1 MKACLIIIGDEILIG
16 QVIDTNSGWI
26 AQQLSTLGIPVVK
39 ILSIKDEHS
48 HIIEALEQAL
58 SVADIVFMTGGLGP
72 TKDDVTKIAL
82 AEFMGVDMYF
92 DQAVYDRIENMF
104 KKLGRTLSDRHR
116 NQCLMPEGVELIR
129 NSMGTAPGM
138 LFRKGSQMIIS
149 MPGVPFEMKA
159 IMTEY
164 VLDML
169 KVKTDQKLFH
179 YTIHTTC
186 TGETIIEN
194 LISSIVDTLP
204 DYIKIAYL
212 PSISAVKLR
221 LTGEGKQSDRLE
233 EEVLAYAEKIVNIL
247 GDIVYGFNETSLENE
262 LMQLCVQKNIH
273 VVTAE
278 SCTGGA
284 VAARI
289 VSLSGSSAYFNG
301 SVVAYSNEIKNKVLG
316 VKSDTLTKYGA
327 VSEYTVKEM
336 VDGVLDVLDA
346 DVAVAVSGVAGP
358 EGGTTDHPVGYI
370 WLCVGTK
377 TKKETFLLKSGK
389 YRDKNIEASVMYALD
404 LLRRFV
410 IKNMD

>member
-16 QVIDTNSGWI
+16 QVLDTNSGWI
-26 AQQLSTLGIPVVK
+26 AQELSTLGIPVVK

-48 HIIEALEQAL
+48 HILEALEQAL
-58 SVADIVFMTGGLGP
+58 SIADVVFMTGGLGP

-82 AEFMGVDMYF
+82 AEYMGVGMYF

-138 LFRKGSQMIIS
+138 LFRKGNQMIIS
-149 MPGVPFEMKA
+149 MPGVPYEMKA

-169 KVKTDQKLFH
+169 KIKTDQKLFH
-179 YTIHTTC
+179 YTIHTAC

-221 LTGEGKQSDRLE
+221 LTGEAKQSDRLE
-233 EEVLAYAEKIVNIL
+233 EEVLAYAGKIVHIL
-247 GDIVYGFNETSLENE
+247 GDIVYGYNETSLENE
-262 LMQLCVQKNIH
+262 LMQLCVQKNIR

-316 VKSDTLTKYGA
+316 VNSETLTKYGA

-346 DVAVAVSGVAGP
+346 DVAVAISGVAGP
-358 EGGTTDHPVGYI
+358 EGGTPDHPVGYI
-370 WLCVGTK
+370 WICVGTK

-389 YRDKNIEASVMYALD
+389 YRDKNIEAGVMYALD

>member
-16 QVIDTNSGWI
+16 QIIDTNSGWI

-39 ILSIKDEHS
+39 ILSVKDEHS
-48 HIIEALEQAL
+48 HIIEAIEQAL
-58 SVADIVFMTGGLGP
+58 SVADVVFMTGGLGP

-82 AEFMGVDMYF
+82 AEFMGVGMYF

-138 LFRKGSQMIIS
+138 LFRKGSKMIIS

-169 KVKTDQKLFH
+169 KIKSDQKLFH
-179 YTIHTTC
+179 YTIHTAC

-194 LISSIVDTLP
+194 QISSIVDTLP
-204 DYIKIAYL
+204 EYIKIAYL

-233 EEVLAYAEKIVNIL
+233 EEVLAYAEKIVHTL
-247 GDIVYGFNETSLENE
+247 GDIVYGYNETSLENE
-262 LMQLCVQKNIH
+262 LMKLCVQKNIR
-273 VVTAE
+273 VATAE

-289 VSLSGSSAYFNG
+289 VSLSGSSSYFNG

-316 VKSDTLTKYGA
+316 VKNETLKKYGA
-327 VSEYTVKEM
+327 VSESTVIEM
-336 VDGVLDVLDA
+336 VDGVLNVLDA

-358 EGGTTDHPVGYI
+358 EGGTPDHPVGYI

>member
-16 QVIDTNSGWI
+16 QIIDTNSGWI

-39 ILSIKDEHS
+39 ILSVKDEHS
-48 HIIEALEQAL
+48 HIIEAIEQAL
-58 SVADIVFMTGGLGP
+58 SVADVVFMTGGLGP

-82 AEFMGVDMYF
+82 AEFMGVGMYF
-92 DQAVYDRIENMF
+92 DQAVYDRIEHMF

-138 LFRKGSQMIIS
+138 LFRKGSKMIIS
-149 MPGVPFEMKA
+149 MPGVPYEMKA

-169 KVKTDQKLFH
+169 KIKTDQKLFH
-179 YTIHTTC
+179 YTIHTAC

-194 LISSIVDTLP
+194 LISSIVETLP
-204 DYIKIAYL
+204 DNIKIAYL

-233 EEVLAYAEKIVNIL
+233 EEVLAYAENIVETL
-247 GDIVYGFNETSLENE
+247 GDIVYGYNETSIENE
-262 LMQLCVQKNIH
+262 LMQLCVQKNIR
-273 VVTAE
+273 VATAE

-289 VSLSGSSAYFNG
+289 VSLSGSSSYFNG
-301 SVVAYSNEIKNKVLG
+301 SIVAYSNEIKDKVLG
-316 VKSDTLTKYGA
+316 VKKETLKKYGA
-327 VSEYTVKEM
+327 VSEYTVIEM
-336 VDGVLDVLDA
+336 VDGVLNLLDA

-358 EGGTTDHPVGYI
+358 EGGTIDHPVGYI

-404 LLRRFV
+404 LMRRFV

>member
-16 QVIDTNSGWI
+16 QIIDTNSGWI

-39 ILSIKDEHS
+39 ILSVKDEHS
-48 HIIEALEQAL
+48 HIIEAIEQAL
-58 SVADIVFMTGGLGP
+58 SVADVVFMTGGLGP

-82 AEFMGVDMYF
+82 AEFMGVGMYF

-138 LFRKGSQMIIS
+138 LFRKGSKMIIS

-169 KVKTDQKLFH
+169 KIKSDQKLFH
-179 YTIHTTC
+179 YTIHTAC

-194 LISSIVDTLP
+194 QISSIVDTLP

-233 EEVLAYAEKIVNIL
+233 EEVLAYAEKIVETL
-247 GDIVYGFNETSLENE
+247 GDIVYGYNETSLENE
-262 LMQLCVQKNIH
+262 LMKLCVQKNIR
-273 VVTAE
+273 VATAE

-289 VSLSGSSAYFNG
+289 VSLSGSSSYFNG

-316 VKSDTLTKYGA
+316 VSKETLTNYGA
-327 VSEYTVKEM
+327 VSKYTVMEM
-336 VDGVLDVLDA
+336 VDGVLNVLDA

-358 EGGTTDHPVGYI
+358 EGGTPDHPVGYI